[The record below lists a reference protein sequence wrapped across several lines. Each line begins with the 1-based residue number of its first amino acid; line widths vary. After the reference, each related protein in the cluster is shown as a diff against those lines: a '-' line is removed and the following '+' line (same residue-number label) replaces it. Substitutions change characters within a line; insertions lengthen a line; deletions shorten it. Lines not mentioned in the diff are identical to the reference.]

1 MSTFDWPLTA
11 GFLPEQ
17 FSLDPESR
25 TLASESILSGSVQT
39 SGTLGTRFKCHMMLP
54 SALPAIRADVEG
66 FLAGLNGREHRVR
79 LWHFTRP
86 GIGGFGYPM
95 GTINQTGVT
104 VSANAAQFA
113 TTLTLTGCGANKTLQ
128 RGDFF
133 SVNGQLL
140 LNPATVTANG
150 AGVLVLPAISRLR
163 LAATAGQA
171 VTLVRP
177 FSTFVMDSNSYVSS
191 HVPGANQPI
200 GLDFTEVFT

>member
-17 FSLDPESR
+17 FSLDPEDR
-25 TLASESILSGSVQT
+25 TLASESILNGAVQT
-39 SGTLGTRFKCHMMLP
+39 SGTPGKRFKCHMMLP
-54 SALPAIRADVEG
+54 SALPADRADVEG

-104 VSANAAQFA
+104 VITGAAQFA
-113 TTLTLTGCGANKTLQ
+113 TTLTLTGCGAGKTLK

-140 LNPATVTANG
+140 LNPATVTADG
-150 AGVLVLPAISRLR
+150 SGVMVLPAISRLR
-163 LAATAGQA
+163 AAASAGQP

>member
-39 SGTLGTRFKCHMMLP
+39 SGTPGMRFKCHMVLP
-54 SALPAIRADVEG
+54 SAAAVDRAAVEG
-66 FLAGLNGREHRVR
+66 FLSKLNGREHRVR

-86 GIGGFGYPM
+86 GVGGYGYPM
-95 GTINQTGVT
+95 GSINQNGVT
-104 VSANAAQFA
+104 VSVAAAQFA
-113 TTLTLTGCGANKTLQ
+113 STITLAGCGANKTLQ
-128 RGDFF
+128 AGDFF

-140 LNPATVTANG
+140 LNPDTVVANG
-150 AGVLVLPAISRLR
+150 SGVMVLPAISRLR
-163 LAATAGQA
+163 VAAAAGQA

-177 FSTFVMDSNSYVSS
+177 YSTFVMDSNSYVSS
-191 HVPGANQPI
+191 YVPGANQPI